1 MLKYVD
7 RLKKFD
13 YLVRHSMTGSPKECA
28 KKLEISRSRFYEFL
42 DDLKL
47 MNVPLEYDRASKSYL
62 YTTPGKI
69 HIGFEENLIDSS
81 GTAVRKINGGKSTK
95 SYRINIFN
103 SPIIV
108 DMLPSNLRYR
118 IQ

>member
-47 MNVPLEYDRASKSYL
+47 MNVPLEYNRASKSYL

-69 HIGFEENLIDSS
+69 HIGFEENLIETSIRALE
-81 GTAVRKINGGKSTK
+81 TIKGGQMKQLFE
-95 SYRINIFN
+95 INIFK
-103 SPIIV
+103 SPFLMDKSIHNFKIG
-108 DMLPSNLRYR
+108 
-118 IQ
+118 I